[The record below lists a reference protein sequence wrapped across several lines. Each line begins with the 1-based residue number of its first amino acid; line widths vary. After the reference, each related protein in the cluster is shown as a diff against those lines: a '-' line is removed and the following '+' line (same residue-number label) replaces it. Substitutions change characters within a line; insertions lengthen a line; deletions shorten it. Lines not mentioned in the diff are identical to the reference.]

1 MNGKRVPM
9 EVIFVDYVQRVP
21 GVIKF
26 FEFYELRD
34 EFVLVFE
41 RPSPCSDLNE
51 FFKKS
56 GGFSKD
62 LVRNFF
68 CQMVGTVKSCYDH
81 GIVHRDIKL
90 QNILVN
96 LEQLQLKL
104 IDFGC
109 SAFVKNEDYTDFG
122 GTPAYSA
129 PEWYEKNAY
138 QGEPFTVWSLGVL
151 LYFMS
156 FGDFPFDSDEE
167 ALCEEV
173 EFWGD
178 SWSEECQDVIRKCLE
193 KIPEDRITLE
203 QLLEHEY
210 VKNAGFPD
218 ENTSSIKPPIINDAN
233 IDSVI
238 EKPNSDSAISNMFS
252 SDLESSTED
261 LVEKPNSDSAI
272 SNMFSSDLESSTE
285 DCKDQELADDFV
297 MFSSDLENESS
308 TEESVG
314 NNFCKAEKRKYQ
326 HIDQESADD
335 QSDRESNG
343 KNKKIRTEFDRN
355 ELDTSFIHPNTDY
368 YICDNCSITYDL
380 KQNVSSVHGGKKPL
394 KHHYCDRCTAK
405 ST

>member
-1 MNGKRVPM
+1 MKMRDHIFFFLFLQMNGKRVPM

-51 FFKKS
+51 FYKKS
-56 GGFSKD
+56 GTFSKEMT
-62 LVRNFF
+62 RNFF

-90 QNILVN
+90 QNIIVD
-96 LEQLQLKL
+96 LEQLKLKL

-109 SAFVKNEDYTDFG
+109 SAWVKNEDYTDFG

-167 ALCEEV
+167 ALCDEV

-193 KIPEDRITLE
+193 KNPEDRITLE

-210 VKNAGFPD
+210 VKNA
-218 ENTSSIKPPIINDAN
+218 SSIKPPITNAN
-233 IDSVI
+233 IDSLI
-238 EKPNSDSAISNMFS
+238 EKPNSVAS
-252 SDLESSTED
+252 
-261 LVEKPNSDSAI
+261 SDSAI

-285 DCKDQELADDFV
+285 DCNDQEPTDDFV

-326 HIDQESADD
+326 HIDQESADNQID
-335 QSDRESNG
+335 SESNG
-343 KNKKIRTEFDRN
+343 KSKKIRI
-355 ELDTSFIHPNTDY
+355 ELDTSFIDPNTDY
-368 YICDNCSITYDL
+368 YICDNCSITYYL
-380 KQNVSSVHGGKKPL
+380 KQHVSSVHGGKKPL
-394 KHHYCDRCTAK
+394 KHYYCDSCATK

>member
-1 MNGKRVPM
+1 M
-9 EVIFVDYVQRVP
+9 EVIFLDYVQRVP
-21 GVIKF
+21 GVIKLL
-26 FEFYELRD
+26 EFYELRD

-56 GGFSKD
+56 GGFAKE
-62 LVRNFF
+62 LVQNFF
-68 CQMVGTVKSCYDH
+68 CQILGTVKSCHDH

-90 QNILVN
+90 QNILVD
-96 LEQLQLKL
+96 LKQLKLKL

-129 PEWYEKNAY
+129 PEWFEKDAY

-156 FGDFPFDSDEE
+156 FGDFPFDTNEE
-167 ALCEEV
+167 ALCDEV

-193 KIPEDRITLE
+193 KRPEDRITLE
-203 QLLEHEY
+203 QLLEHKF
-210 VKNAGFPD
+210 VKNAHFPD
-218 ENTSSIKPPIINDAN
+218 ENTSPINDAN
-233 IDSVI
+233 IDSLI
-238 EKPNSDSAISNMFS
+238 EKPNSVAS
-252 SDLESSTED
+252 
-261 LVEKPNSDSAI
+261 SDSAI

-285 DCKDQELADDFV
+285 DCNDQEPADDFV

-314 NNFCKAEKRKYQ
+314 NNFCKVRTEKRKHQ
-326 HIDQESADD
+326 HIDQESADN
-335 QSDRESNG
+335 QSDSESCG
-343 KNKKIRTEFDRN
+343 KSKKIRTEFYQN
-355 ELDTSFIHPNTDY
+355 ELDTSFIHPNADY
-368 YICDNCSITYDL
+368 FICDNCSITYYL
-380 KQNVSSVHGGKKPL
+380 KQHVSSVHGGKKPL
-394 KHHYCDRCTAK
+394 KHYYCDSCTTK

>member
-1 MNGKRVPM
+1 M
-9 EVIFVDYVQRVP
+9 EVIFLDYVQRVP
-21 GVIKF
+21 GVIKLL
-26 FEFYELRD
+26 EFYELRD

-56 GGFSKD
+56 GGFAKE
-62 LVRNFF
+62 LVQNFF
-68 CQMVGTVKSCYDH
+68 CQILGTVKSCHDH

-90 QNILVN
+90 QNILVD
-96 LEQLQLKL
+96 LKQLKLKL

-156 FGDFPFDSDEE
+156 FGDFPFDTNEE
-167 ALCEEV
+167 ALCDEV

-193 KIPEDRITLE
+193 KRPEDRITLE
-203 QLLEHEY
+203 QLLEHEF
-210 VKNAGFPD
+210 VKNA
-218 ENTSSIKPPIINDAN
+218 SSIKPPITNAN
-233 IDSVI
+233 VDSLI
-238 EKPNSDSAISNMFS
+238 EKPNSVTS
-252 SDLESSTED
+252 
-261 LVEKPNSDSAI
+261 SDSAI

-285 DCKDQELADDFV
+285 DCNDQELADDFV

-314 NNFCKAEKRKYQ
+314 NNCCKAEKRKYQ
-326 HIDQESADD
+326 HINQEPAD
-335 QSDRESNG
+335 SESNG
-343 KNKKIRTEFDRN
+343 KSKKIRT
-355 ELDTSFIHPNTDY
+355 ELDTSFIDPIADY
-368 YICDNCSITYDL
+368 FICDKCGITYYL
-380 KQNVSSVHGGKKPL
+380 KQHVSSVHGGKKPL
-394 KHHYCDRCTAK
+394 KRDYHCDTCATK
-405 ST
+405 STY